1 MALRT
6 DTAHSTAC
14 TEARRH
20 FLSLSDGSSFRDPKQ
35 DDEYTRLGQH
45 LVGEKGGRGGFNGIL
60 HFERPGVRARPP
72 HPEW

>member
-45 LVGEKGGRGGFNGIL
+45 LVDEKGVRGGFQRYPTL
-60 HFERPGVRARPP
+60 RATWRPSPP
-72 HPEW
+72 AAS